1 MNTAPCWP
9 LLLPGPCCSGNTG
22 FGSRPFIRYVIG
34 AEGVGVDAPLP
45 PGPYS
50 VWLQAGMADIGANVA
65 PSPVTPK
72 ADITNQS
79 LLSSP
84 PDQLGSHY

>member
-1 MNTAPCWP
+1 MNTALCWP

-34 AEGVGVDAPLP
+34 AEAVGVDAPLP

-50 VWLQAGMADIGANVA
+50 VRLQAGMADIGAKR
-65 PSPVTPK
+65 SPF
-72 ADITNQS
+72 
-79 LLSSP
+79 SSHT
-84 PDQLGSHY
+84 QGRHY